1 MIKYIPNCIINLIK
15 NKYFFYIKYI
25 YFMYVSK
32 YISKYIS
39 KVIIFYYFYTNY
51 FKQILCTN
59 KISKPSPKEIV
70 IINENK
76 NNIILDGINNYFVYK
91 FESKQNYYYNI
102 KCKLFANNV
111 ENIKLVIDNTI
122 KKVVYDMQSINS
134 IFKNNIDEFEFIL
147 DNNYFDLN
155 NIYIYLL
162 FYGINIEIKEISFKV
177 MENIG
182 INKKYP
188 MIIFNINTKYIPIYL
203 DVNNILEY
211 QRKINTND
219 ESNYLFA

>member
-1 MIKYIPNCIINLIK
+1 
-15 NKYFFYIKYI
+15 
-25 YFMYVSK
+25 
-32 YISKYIS
+32 
-39 KVIIFYYFYTNY
+39 
-51 FKQILCTN
+51 
-59 KISKPSPKEIV
+59 
-70 IINENK
+70 
-76 NNIILDGINNYFVYK
+76 
-91 FESKQNYYYNI
+91 
-102 KCKLFANNV
+102 
-111 ENIKLVIDNTI
+111 
-122 KKVVYDMQSINS
+122 MQSI
-134 IFKNNIDEFEFIL
+134 NNIDEFEFIL

-155 NIYIYLL
+155 NIYVYLL

-211 QRKINTND
+211 QKKKNSND